1 MGLEYKNLF
10 FEGRFFKALNLA
22 IHLKISSS
30 FPNILNFFNSPKAF
44 GEFLF
49 LVSKEMSDYPLRL
62 SCYPLRLSCL

>member
-1 MGLEYKNLF
+1 MHVLMSPVSYDGMENPR
-10 FEGRFFKALNLA
+10 EG
-22 IHLKISSS
+22 IV
-30 FPNILNFFNSPKAF
+30 FNSPKAF